1 MEKFKVDK
9 VKEISRLKNEP
20 KWMED
25 FRVKAFEKFKE
36 LSNPTFGPELKL
48 DFDEINYYKKV
59 QDHISNDWNDL
70 PVSIKETFD
79 KIGLPEAEKKYL
91 AGTHGRTC

>member
-36 LSNPTFGPELKL
+36 
-48 DFDEINYYKKV
+48 
-59 QDHISNDWNDL
+59 
-70 PVSIKETFD
+70 
-79 KIGLPEAEKKYL
+79 
-91 AGTHGRTC
+91 